1 MILQKG
7 VYYIGDLCYVMDQ
20 EWEELC
26 DLIEGN
32 QYPDEGVYRFKDGRR
47 FAIFNTAY
55 GDGEYYDKEERSYPV
70 DSGTIGC
77 IKVDDLTKEFDD
89 SNEGPFRLSFG
100 SVVEMQNDFYCYSDG
115 KTLHFGHIAIR
126 TN

>member
-32 QYPDEGVYRFKDGRR
+32 QYPDEGAYRFTDGRR
-47 FAIFNTAY
+47 FAIFNTAF

-70 DSGTIGC
+70 DSGTLGC
-77 IKVDDLTKEFDD
+77 IKVDDLTKEVDEALG
-89 SNEGPFRLSFG
+89 N
-100 SVVEMQNDFYCYSDG
+100 VVEMPHDFYCYSDG
-115 KTLHFGHIAIR
+115 KTIYFGHVAIR
-126 TN
+126 TE